1 MNGKGLD
8 KVLVTTLFIF
18 FIVAP
23 LVSAELIPHGIKG
36 TVYLSDGV
44 TPAPRGTNFSIN
56 DTTSGYYLEGL
67 TGGPSLP
74 GDPFSGFY
82 SASIVGEDGDEV
94 IIKAWNAT
102 YYGITVITLAG
113 DMAEIDVIINTPLQD
128 INQPPVSD
136 PNGPYTDTEGVS
148 VTFDGSGSSDPDG
161 SIDSYD
167 WDFGDGNTGTGVN
180 PVHAY
185 TQDGPYTVTL
195 TVTDNN
201 GATDTDTT
209 TATISDTEPVADFT
223 ATPVTGAE
231 PLIVDFTD
239 TSTSYDGI
247 TTWEWDFD
255 NDGTADS
262 TEQNPTHTYI
272 GNGTYSV
279 TLNVSEADGNSDSVT
294 KLDYITVTLGSTA
307 PVITITSPSDGSTVP
322 VTSVITVTF
331 DESMN
336 TASVED
342 A

>member
-1 MNGKGLD
+1 MNGKRLD

-18 FIVAP
+18 LIVAP

-56 DTTSGYYLEGL
+56 DTTSGYYLQGL

-161 SIDSYD
+161 SIVSYA
-167 WDFGDGNTGTGVN
+167 WNFGDSSTGTGMSPTHTYAQNGTYIVM
-180 PVHAY
+180 
-185 TQDGPYTVTL
+185 L
-195 TVTDNN
+195 TVTDEDE
-201 GATDTDTT
+201 ATNTSTT
-209 TATISDTEPVADFT
+209 TATIGDIDQIYNVSFLPPIINSDIFNLKNGTTLPIKFTARDYVTGEFVNDDRVNVTITNSTGHLITYFTNGTGTDSVRIDTEEEQYITNFHTKD
-223 ATPVTGAE
+223 
-231 PLIVDFTD
+231 
-239 TSTSYDGI
+239 YD
-247 TTWEWDFD
+247 
-255 NDGTADS
+255 
-262 TEQNPTHTYI
+262 
-272 GNGTYSV
+272 
-279 TLNVSEADGNSDSVT
+279 LNVGETYAV
-294 KLDYITVTLGSTA
+294 
-307 PVITITSPSDGSTVP
+307 
-322 VTSVITVTF
+322 TVTF
-331 DESMN
+331 GEPDSLRDMILF
-336 TASVED
+336 TLL
-342 A
+342 